1 VINAIAMTQ
10 NAAITLNDIRQTRLE
25 KACSEFESIFITHML
40 KSMRT
45 AVTEDGLLG
54 NSNESKIIQSM
65 FDENLALGMAKGRGM
80 GLGKMLFESLK
91 DGSTSAL

>member
-1 VINAIAMTQ
+1 MIEAIATNQ
-10 NAAITLNDIRQTRLE
+10 NTTAPNDIRQAKLE
-25 KACSEFESIFITHML
+25 KACSEFESIFITYML

-54 NSNESKIIQSM
+54 NNNESKIIQSM
-65 FDENLALGMAKGRGM
+65 FDENLALGMAKGKGM

-91 DGSTSAL
+91 D

>member
-1 VINAIAMTQ
+1 MINAIATTQ
-10 NAAITLNDIRQTRLE
+10 NSQFTPNDPRQLRLE
-25 KACSEFESIFITHML
+25 SACSEFESVFITYML

-91 DGSTSAL
+91 D

>member
-1 VINAIAMTQ
+1 MIKAIATPP
-10 NAAITLNDIRQTRLE
+10 NATIAPNDLRQAKLE
-25 KACSEFESIFITHML
+25 RTCSEFESVFITYML

-65 FDENLALGMAKGRGM
+65 FDENLAQAMAKGKGM

-91 DGSTSAL
+91 

>member
-1 VINAIAMTQ
+1 MIKAIDTTQ
-10 NAAITLNDIRQTRLE
+10 NTTIAPNDIRQARLE
-25 KACSEFESIFITHML
+25 KACSEFEAVFVNYML

-54 NSNESKIIQSM
+54 NNNESKIIQSM
-65 FDENLALGMAKGRGM
+65 FDENLALGMAKGKGM

-91 DGSTSAL
+91 D

>member
-1 VINAIAMTQ
+1 MIKVIASNQ
-10 NAAITLNDIRQTRLE
+10 NATIAPNDIRQARLE

-45 AVTEDGLLG
+45 AVTEDGFLG
-54 NSNESKIIQSM
+54 NNNESKIIQSM
-65 FDENLALGMAKGRGM
+65 FDENLALGMTKGKGM

-91 DGSTSAL
+91 D

>member
-1 VINAIAMTQ
+1 MIKAIASNRNAIIAP
-10 NAAITLNDIRQTRLE
+10 NDIRQARLE

-45 AVTEDGLLG
+45 AVTEDGFLG
-54 NSNESKIIQSM
+54 NNNESKIIQSM
-65 FDENLALGMAKGRGM
+65 FDENLALGMAKGKGM

-91 DGSTSAL
+91 D